1 MGHAEL
7 KRRIESDVTLVLDVR
22 SETEFQEG
30 NIKTAINIPVEQLEL
45 KLAELEKYIDQ
56 SISIVCRTDKRSAKA
71 ANLLLKHGFHDVR
84 VVQGGMT
91 EWVKA

>member
-1 MGHAEL
+1 M
-7 KRRIESDVTLVLDVR
+7 ILDVR
-22 SETEFQEG
+22 SEKEFMSDG
-30 NIKTAINIPVEQLEL
+30 NIEMAINIPVEQLET
-45 KLAELEKYIDQ
+45 KLSELENYIEK

-91 EWVKA
+91 AWAKA